1 MATGKKNGMTCTYV
15 VGRYRPM
22 GNMGG
27 QYKDNVPKG
36 SFTTAACSKLKDVIN
51 ELEKGT
57 AEGGGNAGGAGNADD
72 SSGGSPGFKAPGQ
85 PGQAEAPPGGG
96 APSGGGAEGTTFQKG
111 GLLAHNKFR
120 KIHGTPAMTLNA
132 KMCDEAQAYAEV
144 LAKKGRLEHAKV
156 KDGENLAYGCSSGP
170 GAKLSGAEAT
180 KRW

>member
-1 MATGKKNGMTCTYV
+1 MATGEKNGMTCTYV

-36 SFTTAACSKLKDVIN
+36 SFTTDVCSKLKDMIKEIEN
-51 ELEKGT
+51 SA
-57 AEGGGNAGGAGNADD
+57 AEGGGATED
-72 SSGGSPGFKAPGQ
+72 SSEASPGFKAPGQ
-85 PGQAEAPPGGG
+85 PGQAEAPPGGE

-111 GLLAHNKFR
+111 GLIAHNKFR

-156 KDGENLAYGCSSGP
+156 KDGENLAYGCSSGAD
-170 GAKLSGAEAT
+170 AKLSGAEAT